1 MSQKLREKISL
12 RTKGAVNFVENHPE
26 SKKIRE
32 KMVVRFGSSEIT
44 CDLEKEQF
52 KWERLGQ
59 KHNRDFDL

>member
-44 CDLEKEQF
+44 CDLVIE
-52 KWERLGQ
+52 
-59 KHNRDFDL
+59 